1 MKLRLLIKKLRKYPQ
16 DMEIEYHEGGNF
28 RRVKKFNFIESD
40 IDENLII
47 MEAK

>member
-16 DMEIEYHEGGNF
+16 SIEIEYHEGGDF
-28 RRVKKFNFIESD
+28 RRVTKFNLIESD
-40 IDENLII
+40 VDENLLI

>member
-16 DMEIEYHEGGNF
+16 DCEIEYHEGGDF
-28 RRVKKFNFIESD
+28 RRVSKFNLIESD
-40 IDENLII
+40 IDTNLII